1 MISYSVNL
9 IENIINLFE
18 NIIKFYLEKVP
29 LDRCDE
35 YIYLKLEQNNTENLK
50 NLKFLNQIDFK
61 DISMRYDINS
71 EIILK
76 DVNFCIKN
84 NEKIA
89 IIGRTGS
96 GKTSLILALLRI
108 IQGNKYI
115 INGNIF
121 IDNIDINKIDLY
133 YLRDNLSVVSQF
145 PLVFEGTLKE
155 NLDPK
160 NLYTNEYILNKIKEN
175 EFFEKIY
182 MKIGDL
188 KNLINLNELSIS
200 EKQLICIFRAIL
212 KNKNILI
219 FDEATANVDINSEK
233 IFYDILN
240 KISINKIIIS
250 IVHKLDYINY
260 FNRIFIV
267 NNGKVYESKDKEEIN
282 KLL

>member
-1 MISYSVNL
+1 M
-9 IENIINLFE
+9 NLFE
-18 NIIKFYLEKVP
+18 NIIKFYIEKVP

-35 YIYLKLEQNNTENLK
+35 YIYLQLEQNNTENLK
-50 NLKFLNQIDFK
+50 DLKFLNQIDFQ

-76 DVNFCIKN
+76 NVNFCIKN

-115 INGNIF
+115 INGNIS

-133 YLRDNLSVVSQF
+133 YLRDNLSIVSQF

-175 EFFEKIY
+175 YFFEKIY

-188 KNLINLNELSIS
+188 KNLIKLNELSIS

-219 FDEATANVDINSEK
+219 FDEATANIDINSEK

-240 KISINKIIIS
+240 KISLNKIIIS
-250 IVHKLDYINY
+250 IIHKLDYINY